1 MAAINLT
8 PGHKYVLCPE
18 KKNVTPSK
26 GGLWRG
32 ELLWWVLVWRC
43 TVSQVRASGYCRAH
57 CKCQLLS
64 GRPHPSCVGRCPLS
78 FKTRQRQDSNCP
90 SPPGPLFISDFVV
103 PQTLSKKEGKLLNYK
118 LWRQNNE
125 NWRSEW
131 WQKGSQATKKSFH
144 PVWGLL
150 VKKIGTYLSNF
161 LLEFTVRLRWGLGR
175 GGDWKKKSSECPPK
189 SQETWPRLS
198 GIAAD
203 LQWRT

>member
-1 MAAINLT
+1 MSCFGGCWFGDALWVRWAHQGTAGHTANASCSLDALT
-8 PGHKYVLCPE
+8 PPG
-18 KKNVTPSK
+18 
-26 GGLWRG
+26 
-32 ELLWWVLVWRC
+32 
-43 TVSQVRASGYCRAH
+43 
-57 CKCQLLS
+57 
-64 GRPHPSCVGRCPLS
+64 VGRCPLS
-78 FKTRQRQDSNCP
+78 LKTRQRQDSNCP
-90 SPPGPLFISDFVV
+90 STPGLLFISDFVV

-144 PVWGLL
+144 PVWRLL

-161 LLEFTVRLRWGLGR
+161 LLECTVRLRWGLGR

-198 GIAAD
+198 RIAAD